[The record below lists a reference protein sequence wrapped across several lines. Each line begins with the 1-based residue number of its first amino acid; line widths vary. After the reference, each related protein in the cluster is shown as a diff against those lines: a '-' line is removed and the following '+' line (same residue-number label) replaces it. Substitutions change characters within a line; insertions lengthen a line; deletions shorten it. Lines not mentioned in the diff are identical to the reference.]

1 MNFREATPA
10 KVSDDFEE
18 EAGQTFTT
26 QLLCREGLK
35 SKIFTFRLSRR
46 SCWVVRVGVTS
57 GLPSG
62 RGATFT
68 IERGATFTTQL
79 LGRESGV
86 TPGSPP
92 ARPPPNG
99 RHGATG
105 IMRSQDSYMRRQEQT
120 PRPYRECAFSVRLGV
135 CRCV

>member
-92 ARPPPNG
+92 ARPPP
-99 RHGATG
+99 TG
-105 IMRSQDSYMRRQEQT
+105 VMAQRASCE
-120 PRPYRECAFSVRLGV
+120 VRIPTCEDRNRTVLSG
-135 CRCV
+135 